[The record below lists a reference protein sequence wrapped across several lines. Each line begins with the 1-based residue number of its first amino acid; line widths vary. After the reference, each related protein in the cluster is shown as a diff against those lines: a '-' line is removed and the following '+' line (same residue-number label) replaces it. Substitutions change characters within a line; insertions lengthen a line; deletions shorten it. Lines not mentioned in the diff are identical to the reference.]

1 MQFQLS
7 NIIQN
12 PKLLAD
18 VSEHELDKLIQ
29 LHPTVALFRL
39 EKYKKNKNDAQL
51 AQTSFYLANRNILYQ
66 LDYSNKETSIEVNS
80 TDTDIKSS
88 IVEANR
94 TDANNESDNILAQI
108 DNIAN
113 KEDEITHTITTTE
126 EPLVLIESKNTTIE
140 ENIVVEKKLSTAI
153 PTPTENKLSIADIIL
168 KEIEQLKKE
177 RQQESQIISISESI
191 NSKTKLVDSINEEL
205 IIDEVVAT
213 EPKPTII
220 LEPEVDLYIPN
231 VDFVSNNDN
240 SAIDIKKTDDNSNI
254 IQHIS
259 IDQEINTS
267 NTNNLVDNDDNATGK
282 SIADQILEEIQQIKQ
297 SRKQLYTI
305 DNEQVNINAEH
316 EIELVQKNTTDIVPT
331 TSDVVGNLA
340 EQITSEEI
348 KLAIEENTVIENNN
362 TIVDDEE
369 SIQESELAQITIE
382 ETPKLT
388 AEINTITEQLPIL
401 NNDDVTSK
409 KEEMHTFLEWLNIVD
424 HNFEKNILSTSPIL
438 GTTTSYENQF
448 IQENKKEYTQN
459 ILEGETDTLDE
470 IDENVNKLADESISF
485 KNELATETLA
495 IIFTKQEKYD
505 KAIQVYEKLILKY
518 PEKSSKF
525 ATQIEKIKKL
535 I

>member
-7 NIIQN
+7 DIIQN

-18 VSEHELDKLIQ
+18 VSEHDLDHLIQ
-29 LHPTVALFRL
+29 LHPAVALFRL

-66 LDYSNKETSIEVNS
+66 LDYSNKETSL
-80 TDTDIKSS
+80 
-88 IVEANR
+88 VEEIR

-108 DNIAN
+108 DDIAVTN
-113 KEDEITHTITTTE
+113 KEEVVYTIATTE
-126 EPLVLIESKNTTIE
+126 EPLALIESDNKPIE
-140 ENIVVEKKLSTAI
+140 KNIVVEEQLSTAI

-168 KEIEQLKKE
+168 QEIEQLKKE

-191 NSKTKLVDSINEEL
+191 NSKTELVDSINEEL

-240 SAIDIKKTDDNSNI
+240 SAIDIKKTDDKKPNT
-254 IQHIS
+254 IQLIS
-259 IDQEINTS
+259 IDQAITTS
-267 NTNNLVDNDDNATGK
+267 NTNKLVDNDDNATGK

-316 EIELVQKNTTDIVPT
+316 EIELVQKNTTNISPT
-331 TSDVVGNLA
+331 NSDVVDNLA
-340 EQITSEEI
+340 EQVTSKET
-348 KLAIEENTVIENNN
+348 KFTLEENTVVEDNN
-362 TIVDDEE
+362 TTIDIVE
-369 SIQESELAQITIE
+369 SIQESKSEHITIE

>member
-12 PKLLAD
+12 PRLLAD
-18 VSEHELDKLIQ
+18 ISEHELDNLIQ
-29 LHPTVALFRL
+29 LHPSVALFRL

-51 AQTSFYLANRNILYQ
+51 AQTSFYLVNRNILYQ
-66 LDYSNKETSIEVNS
+66 LDIENKKTSIVKENKNDTNKETN
-80 TDTDIKSS
+80 T
-88 IVEANR
+88 
-94 TDANNESDNILAQI
+94 NISI
-108 DNIAN
+108 DN
-113 KEDEITHTITTTE
+113 KTQEDIHAISTE
-126 EPLVLIESKNTTIE
+126 EPLEIVKVEDTSIE
-140 ENIVVEKKLSTAI
+140 ENIVVEKEELATEI
-153 PTPTENKLSIADIIL
+153 PTIPTESKLSIADIIL
-168 KEIEQLKKE
+168 QEIEQLKKE
-177 RQQESQIISISESI
+177 RQQESQIISISETI
-191 NSKTKLVDSINEEL
+191 ISKDEQADIVNEEL
-205 IIDEVVAT
+205 ITEEVVT
-213 EPKPTII
+213 IEPRPTVI

-231 VDFVSNNDN
+231 VDFTSDNNDTT
-240 SAIDIKKTDDNSNI
+240 IDIKKSDDKKQNT
-254 IQHIS
+254 IQLIS
-259 IDQEINTS
+259 IDQQINTS
-267 NTNNLVDNDDNATGK
+267 DAINLVDTNDANSEK

-305 DNEQVNINAEH
+305 DNEQINTNTEH
-316 EIELVQKNTTDIVPT
+316 EIELVQKSTINIDQSTSNTNDNI
-331 TSDVVGNLA
+331 A
-340 EQITSEEI
+340 EQTTLPDN
-348 KLAIEENTVIENNN
+348 KHTNAENTEIVDNN
-362 TIVDDEE
+362 TIVDIVEN
-369 SIQESELAQITIE
+369 IQEPETEQITTE
-382 ETPKLT
+382 ETPKLKT
-388 AEINTITEQLPIL
+388 ETNTIIEQLPISK
-401 NNDDVTSK
+401 NDDDIASK